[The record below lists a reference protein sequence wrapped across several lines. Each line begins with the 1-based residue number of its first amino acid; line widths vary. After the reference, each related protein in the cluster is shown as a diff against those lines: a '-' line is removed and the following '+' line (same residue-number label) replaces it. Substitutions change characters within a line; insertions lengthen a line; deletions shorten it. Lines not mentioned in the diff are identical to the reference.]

1 MVRSEEVMKKILSF
15 FSLFGSLSTLLCC
28 VLPVTL
34 VSIGMGA
41 SFAALTSNF
50 PQIIWLVERKNY
62 LFGITAILL
71 MVSYFLM
78 KRSENEACPIDPEL
92 GAACREG
99 KNVSHK
105 MFWVSVVVYVVGGFT
120 SYILPLFY

>member
-1 MVRSEEVMKKILSF
+1 MKKILSF

-28 VLPVTL
+28 ALPVTF

-62 LFGITAILL
+62 LFAITAVLL
-71 MVSYFLM
+71 AVSYFLM
-78 KRSENEACPIDPEL
+78 KRSEQEACPIDPGL

-99 KNVSHK
+99 KSISHK
-105 MFWVSVVVYVVGGFT
+105 IFWVSVIVYLIGAFT
-120 SYILPLFY
+120 SYILPHFY